1 MHKNCIMPMTEHIPT
16 GIYAFTKTQWL
27 DHADVDLRHR
37 QICFIYQ

>member
-27 DHADVDLRHR
+27 DRGRSAAQAGTAVAA
-37 QICFIYQ
+37 F